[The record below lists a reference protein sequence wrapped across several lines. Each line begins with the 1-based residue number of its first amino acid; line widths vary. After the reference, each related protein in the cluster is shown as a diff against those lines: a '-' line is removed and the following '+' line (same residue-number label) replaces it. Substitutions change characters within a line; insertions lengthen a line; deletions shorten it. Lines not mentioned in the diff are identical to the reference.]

1 VRFGSLGETC
11 SPAARIGTIEVRK
24 SKEISVLWL
33 KIVSFVAAVLSLAT
47 V

>member
-1 VRFGSLGETC
+1 MRFGSLAKL
-11 SPAARIGTIEVRK
+11 AARQSRIGTIEVRK